1 MTTERL
7 ETLKA
12 DQAQLQQKRAAL
24 IAELQKTEAQI
35 QNFAGAIALG
45 EELIAQETPERSL
58 LKEIAATG
66 YLKAKATSDQT
77 GLQERIEAIIAP
89 KPTTKA

>member
-1 MTTERL
+1 MSTAPRSSPPQWL
-7 ETLKA
+7 LWIIVSIA
-12 DQAQLQQKRAAL
+12 LACAAS
-24 IAELQKTEAQI
+24 QCRAQI